1 MLSAQAFTTESF
13 IDELAHLAGKDPFQL
28 VEAKLFIPDIG
39 RVKVRIVGSPA
50 LPPVMSFVK
59 LALSPEVGKFSSLV
73 LQWDEASR
81 FEVVK

>member
-1 MLSAQAFTTESF
+1 MQFQQPVKFMGTETRT
-13 IDELAHLAGKDPFQL
+13 IAMPGKDPFQL